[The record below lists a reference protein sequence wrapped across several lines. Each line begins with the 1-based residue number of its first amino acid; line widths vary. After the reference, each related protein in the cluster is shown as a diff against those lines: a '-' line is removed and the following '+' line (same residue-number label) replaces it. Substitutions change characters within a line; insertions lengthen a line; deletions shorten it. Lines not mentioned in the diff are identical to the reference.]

1 MVTVNFRGWYTNVD
15 YGLGSLT
22 ADERKHNGM
31 KLAQNLYNF
40 GWTENAIA
48 GILGNVEGESGMN
61 PGSTEQPR
69 PWGDYLPDNDEV
81 LQSSYLR
88 GMGFTQ
94 WTPGRD
100 KIVQWA
106 DDMGRIWY
114 DGMTQVFRLKY
125 ECDNGLQMG
134 GWQWYINN
142 TGDPADLAEY
152 FLRQYERPSEQ
163 QIEESLANRR
173 AAATRWYGW
182 IHNKLIRTS
191 TLVLFTK
198 HNRERKELKRPC
210 RRM

>member
-1 MVTVNFRGWYTNVD
+1 MQTIFYNGWYTNID

-31 KLAQNLYNF
+31 KLAQHLYNF
-40 GWTENAIA
+40 HWTENAIA

-61 PGSTEQPR
+61 PGSMENSGGER
-69 PWGDYLPDNDEV
+69 PWSELPTNEEV
-81 LQSSYLR
+81 LESSYLR

-100 KIVQWA
+100 KIVQFA
-106 DDMGRIWY
+106 EDTGRIWY
-114 DGMTQVFRLKY
+114 DGITQVFRLKW
-125 ECDNGLQMG
+125 ECDNGYQMG

-152 FLRQYERPSEQ
+152 FLRQYERPTPE
-163 QIEESLANRR
+163 QIEATLANRR

-182 IHNKLIRTS
+182 IHGKLFNNKLLWYNKR
-191 TLVLFTK
+191 
-198 HNRERKELKRPC
+198 RKELKPRWQKI
-210 RRM
+210 

>member
-1 MVTVNFRGWYTNVD
+1 MQTIFYNGWYTNID

-22 ADERKHNGM
+22 ADERLHNGM

-40 GWTENAIA
+40 GWTENSIA

-81 LQSSYLR
+81 LQSSYLL

-106 DDMGRIWY
+106 DDNGRVWY
-114 DGMTQVFRLKY
+114 DGLSQVFRLKW
-125 ECDNGLQMG
+125 ECDNGQQMG
-134 GWQWYINN
+134 GWQWYIHND
-142 TGDPADLAEY
+142 GDPADLAEY
-152 FLRQYERPSEQ
+152 FLRQYERPSEE
-163 QIEESLANRR
+163 QIEATLANRR
-173 AAATRWYGW
+173 AAASRWYNNING
-182 IHNKLIRTS
+182 KLHRGAK
-191 TLVLFTK
+191 LCWMTK
-198 HNRERKELKRPC
+198 QNRNRKEEKSRCL
-210 RRM
+210 RM